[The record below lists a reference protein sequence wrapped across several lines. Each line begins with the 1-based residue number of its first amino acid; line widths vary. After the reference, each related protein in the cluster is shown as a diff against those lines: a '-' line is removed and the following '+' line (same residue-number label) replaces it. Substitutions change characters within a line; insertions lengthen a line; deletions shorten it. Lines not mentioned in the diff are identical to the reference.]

1 MATGLGQSLVV
12 RTLSAEEA
20 EVCSG
25 STRQPQRGLHSSTQR
40 TMALRLRRHVLSM
53 AGQLLCFSKKERK
66 KVKSL
71 SRVGLFATPWT
82 VAHQAPLSMGFL
94 RQEY

>member
-12 RTLSAEEA
+12 RSLSVEEA

-25 STRQPQRGLHSSTQR
+25 STRQPQRGLRSSTQR
-40 TMALRLRRHVLSM
+40 TIALSM

-66 KVKSL
+66 
-71 SRVGLFATPWT
+71 
-82 VAHQAPLSMGFL
+82 
-94 RQEY
+94 